1 MQQDLL
7 SEQTNKHTLDSNM
20 PGLCD
25 QDIKKIKGHAQLK
38 EVVRQISDVLKILGN
53 FGRCGNALQYHEQRC
68 TDGLDVNFS
77 RAWRLDPFRFLGATA
92 EPLFVKGKGKDL
104 LIPNI
109 LKTRQ
114 QSKRRELER
123 KSQSGHERGK
133 DKDEFRNLSK
143 YRLAISCIGRKYGLQ
158 KFEAPLEAV
167 PKIS

>member
-1 MQQDLL
+1 
-7 SEQTNKHTLDSNM
+7 M

-25 QDIKKIKGHAQLK
+25 QDTKKIKGHAQLK

-53 FGRCGNALQYHEQRC
+53 FGRCGNALQYQEQRC

-92 EPLFVKGKGKDL
+92 ETLFVNKGKDL

-114 QSKRRELER
+114 PSKRRELER
-123 KSQSGHERGK
+123 KKKSVRPRKWERQ
-133 DKDEFRNLSK
+133 R
-143 YRLAISCIGRKYGLQ
+143 
-158 KFEAPLEAV
+158 
-167 PKIS
+167 

>member
-1 MQQDLL
+1 
-7 SEQTNKHTLDSNM
+7 M
-20 PGLCD
+20 PGLCA

-38 EVVRQISDVLKILGN
+38 EVVRQISDVLKILRN
-53 FGRCGNALQYHEQRC
+53 SGRCGNALQYHEQRY
-68 TDGLDVNFS
+68 TGGLDVDFS

-92 EPLFVKGKGKDL
+92 VPIVVNKGKDL

-114 QSKRRELER
+114 PRKRRELER

>member
-1 MQQDLL
+1 
-7 SEQTNKHTLDSNM
+7 M
-20 PGLCD
+20 PGLCA

-38 EVVRQISDVLKILGN
+38 EVVRQISDVLKILRN
-53 FGRCGNALQYHEQRC
+53 SGRCGNALQYHEQRY
-68 TDGLDVNFS
+68 TGGLDVDFS

-92 EPLFVKGKGKDL
+92 VPIVVNKGKDL

-109 LKTRQ
+109 FTWKTKQ

-133 DKDEFRNLSK
+133 DKDGFKNLSE

-158 KFEAPLEAV
+158 KLEAPLEAV
-167 PKIS
+167 PSIR